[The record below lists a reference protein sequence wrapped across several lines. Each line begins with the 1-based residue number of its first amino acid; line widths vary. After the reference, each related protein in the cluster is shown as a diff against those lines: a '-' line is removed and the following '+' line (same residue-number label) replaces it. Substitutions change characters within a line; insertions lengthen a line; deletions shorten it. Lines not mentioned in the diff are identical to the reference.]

1 MISVV
6 VPTYN
11 EKGNILPFVKQME
24 HVLEKIS
31 DDSEIIFV
39 DDSSPDGTGKV
50 IKNLQK
56 NNSNLVLVER
66 EKKEGTG
73 AAHMAGFDVAK
84 GDIIVTIDVD
94 LSQNPKYLFDFKK
107 KLDAGWDMVIGS
119 RYIKGG
125 GMEGKTFISHIGSRF
140 ANIMSSLILGIK
152 IRDASHTFRAF
163 KREVYNKLRGK
174 LKSKGHPS
182 FEVEFTYMATKF
194 GFKICEI
201 PMIFH
206 EHRISGKSK
215 IDIRREFYRYMKCLL
230 DLRFRGDK

>member
-1 MISVV
+1 MMSIV

-11 EKGNILPFVKQME
+11 EKGNIVPFVEQMLP
-24 HVLEKIS
+24 VLGKLS
-31 DDSEIIFV
+31 DNFEIVFV
-39 DDSSPDGTGKV
+39 DDSSPDGTGEV
-50 IKNLQK
+50 IRDLQK
-56 NNSNLVLVER
+56 DNSNLVLVER
-66 EKKEGTG
+66 EKKEGIG
-73 AAHMAGFDVAK
+73 AAHMAGFEVAK
-84 GDIIVTIDVD
+84 GDILVTIDVD
-94 LSQNPKYLFDFKK
+94 LSQDPKYLFDFKD

-125 GMEGKTFISHIGSRF
+125 GMENKTFISHVGSRF

-201 PMIFH
+201 PVIFH
-206 EHRISGKSK
+206 ENRISGKSK
-215 IDIRREFYRYMKCLL
+215 INIRREFYRYMKCLL
-230 DLRFRGDK
+230 DLRFRGGK